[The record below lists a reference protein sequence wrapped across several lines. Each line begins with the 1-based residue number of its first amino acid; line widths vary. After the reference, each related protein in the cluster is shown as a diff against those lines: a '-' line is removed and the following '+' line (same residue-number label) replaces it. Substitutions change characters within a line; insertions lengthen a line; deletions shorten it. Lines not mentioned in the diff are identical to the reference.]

1 MSLKYLCH
9 SYEDVQKLGN
19 EEIEFRVRASGLEY
33 PLVVILTGENFK
45 ATLSSPSGRIMVKTV
60 FEAENYDEYLPL
72 DVRDTQIVHLRSIAD
87 AQKLCE
93 ETVSWSHKT
102 FQIPSELIERPYFI
116 VSYHTRFRWY
126 NHEYEAR
133 EVAPWA
139 KVITIDKLPPENY
152 LGSLAELLI

>member
-9 SYEDVQKLGN
+9 SYEDVKRLDN

-33 PLVVILTGENFK
+33 PLVVILTREGFEE
-45 ATLSSPSGRIMVKTV
+45 TLSSPSGRIIVKTV
-60 FEAENYDEYLPL
+60 VEAENYDEYLPI

-87 AQKLCE
+87 AQTLCE
-93 ETVSWSHKT
+93 ETVSWSHET
-102 FQIPSELIERPYFI
+102 FQNPSEFIERPYFI
-116 VSYHTRFRWY
+116 VSCHTRLRWY
-126 NHEYEAR
+126 NHEYGAR

-139 KVITIDKLPPENY
+139 KVITIDQLPPENY